1 MLRHL
6 QIQLILVLAT
16 IILCSVIYPLVL
28 VFIGQGLIPDRA
40 SGSLLYDGQGNVL
53 GSRLIAQTTP
63 GEEWFQPRPSAVDYN
78 AAGSGGSNLGAN
90 NPKLRERV
98 EKQLQALN
106 YSRPVPADAVT
117 TSGSGL
123 DPHITLENALQQ
135 LPRIARAREV
145 TPQKLEEFLKSRTV
159 SVPLGGPMLINV
171 LETNLALEK
180 LYPRRNSR

>member
-6 QIQLILVLAT
+6 RTQFFLVISTIL
-16 IILCSVIYPLVL
+16 LCSVAYPLL
-28 VFIGQGLIPDRA
+28 LLALAQGLLPEKA
-40 SGSLLYDGQGNVL
+40 NGSLVLDTHGNVN
-53 GSRLIAQTTP
+53 GSYLLAQASP
-63 GEEWFQPRPSAVDYN
+63 GDEWFQPRPSAVDYN
-78 AAGSGGSNLGAN
+78 ASGSGGSNLGAN
-90 NPKLRERV
+90 NPKLHERV

-123 DPHITLENALQQ
+123 DPHITMENARLQV
-135 LPRIARAREV
+135 PRVARTRQSTIQQV
-145 TPQKLEEFLKSRTV
+145 EEILKNCAVAT
-159 SVPLGGPMLINV
+159 PLGGPMLINV